1 MQLHGKGQLRHHFWS
16 EYSATIAIDF
26 GNSDNAKDA
35 LTVLGDGWTL
45 GEKARHCVVWFG
57 SGKAFDNV
65 KSKLVSFGADD
76 RKIDSVAKSID
87 YGEEF
92 FVTLETSIIPI
103 KQMKLF

>member
-16 EYSATIAIDF
+16 EYFATIAIDF

-45 GEKARHCVVWFG
+45 GEKSPHCVVWFG
-57 SGKAFDNV
+57 SGKAFDQV

-87 YGEEF
+87 FGEKFE
-92 FVTLETSIIPI
+92 VNILVDIVPI
-103 KQMKLF
+103 EQTKLF